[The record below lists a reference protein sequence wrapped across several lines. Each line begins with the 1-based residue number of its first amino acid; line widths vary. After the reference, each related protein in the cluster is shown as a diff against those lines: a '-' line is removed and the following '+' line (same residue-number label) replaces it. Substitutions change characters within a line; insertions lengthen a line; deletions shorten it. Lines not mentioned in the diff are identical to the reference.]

1 MPVTFTKIQVTTL
14 GSAQASFD
22 FQNIPAT
29 YTDLVLKL
37 SVRSTGATNWAN
49 IGINGGS
56 PTATNLVHLLN
67 FSGTIIGQAYDYFRS
82 PANGTAASTDT
93 FSNGEIYLTNYAGT
107 SNNKT
112 MIGDGVQTSNNA
124 GDIEIQ
130 LAGFRWPFTAA
141 INRLTITC
149 DSTSNFA
156 ANSSASLYGIK
167 KD

>member
-14 GSAQASFD
+14 GSAQANID
-22 FQNIPAT
+22 FQSIPAT

-37 SVRSTGATNWAN
+37 CVRGGTGSNWVN

-56 PTATNLVHLLN
+56 VEETNLKHILN
-67 FSGTIIGQAYDYFRS
+67 FGGTIISQAYNYFRN
-82 PANGTAASTDT
+82 PNVAGNASVSNL
-93 FSNGEIYLTNYAGT
+93 FSNGEIYLTNYAG

-112 MIGDGVQTSNNA
+112 MIGDGVQPSNAA
-124 GDIEIQ
+124 GEIEIQ
-130 LAGFRWPFTAA
+130 LAGFRWPFTSA
-141 INRLTITC
+141 INRLTLSP
-149 DSTSNFA
+149 DGGGNFD

>member
-37 SVRSTGATNWAN
+37 SVRSTSATNWAN

-56 PTATNLVHLLN
+56 TTAVNLKHLLN
-67 FSGTIIGQAYDYFRS
+67 FSGTIISQAYDYFRS
-82 PANGTAASTDT
+82 PANGVAASTDT
-93 FSNGEIYLTNYAGT
+93 FSNGEIYLTNYAGA
-107 SNNKT
+107 NNKT

-149 DSTSNFA
+149 DSGSNWA